1 MCEGAA
7 SSEPDG
13 GHCSK
18 GCRWQVRIVCVY
30 SVKWLTL
37 IWYSISYS
45 LCNEHMYVHV
55 FIHAC
60 MQVCVCA
67 CVSM

>member
-1 MCEGAA
+1 MCEGTA

-18 GCRWQVRIVCVY
+18 GCRWQVRIVCVCVY
-30 SVKWLTL
+30 SVV
-37 IWYSISYS
+37 
-45 LCNEHMYVHV
+45 CMYVHV

-60 MQVCVCA
+60 MQVCA
-67 CVSM
+67 CVCMCVYVNLMLSLSAL